1 MNKMHRTYLILGAIL
16 LPISLIISELG
27 MQKIVFAEKQTIIE
41 KKETPSVVLPLDEL
55 RDFSD
60 VYAHI
65 KRGYVE
71 SVTDEKLLT
80 NAIHGMMSS
89 LDPHSAYLDKTAYK
103 ELQIGTTGEF
113 GGLGIEVGMDDGL
126 IKVISPIDDTPA
138 QRAGVMAG
146 DLIIRL
152 DDKPVKGLT
161 LDEAVKIMRGKKGTS
176 IVLTIIREGEDKPL
190 KIAVKRDVIR
200 VKSVKSE
207 ILEPGFGYLRISNF
221 QIDTSSKVR
230 DALEKLNKENGDILK
245 GLVIDLRNNPG
256 GILTGAIEVSDQFLD
271 NNKLIVYTEG
281 RADETSQKFN
291 SDEADSLNGSPI
303 VVLINQGS
311 ASASEIVAG
320 ALQDHKRAIVMGKRS
335 FGKGSVQTIVPL
347 NGESALKLT
356 TARYFTPSGR
366 SIQASGI
373 EPDIQLNT
381 ILPSE
386 IAKNDDSVKESNL
399 KGHLKNNGDGKNTS
413 KDAKAASKLLS
424 QDNQISEALNV
435 LRGLHILSKNKT

>member
-1 MNKMHRTYLILGAIL
+1 MHRTYLILGAIL
-16 LPISLIISELG
+16 LPTSLIISELG
-27 MQKIVFAEKQTIIE
+27 IQKIVLAEKQTIIE

-71 SVTDEKLLT
+71 NVTDEKLLT
-80 NAIHGMMSS
+80 NAIHGMMTS

-152 DDKPVKGLT
+152 DDKSVKGLT

-176 IVLTIIREGEDKPL
+176 IVLTIIREGNDKPL
-190 KIAVKRDVIR
+190 KITVKRDVIK

-207 ILEPGFGYLRISNF
+207 VLEPGFGYLRISNF

-230 DALEKLNKENGDILK
+230 NAIEKLNKENGDILK

-256 GILTGAIEVSDQFLD
+256 GILTGAIEVSDQFLGD
-271 NNKLIVYTEG
+271 NKLIVYTEG

-291 SDEADSLNGSPI
+291 SNEDDSLNGAPI

-320 ALQDHKRAIVMGKRS
+320 ALQDHKRAIVMGRRS

-356 TARYFTPSGR
+356 TARYFTPLGR

-373 EPDIQLNT
+373 EPDILLNT

-399 KGHLKNNGDGKNTS
+399 KGHLKNNGDEKNTS
-413 KDAKAASKLLS
+413 KKSKASSKLLS
-424 QDNQISEALNV
+424 EDNQISEALNV
-435 LRGLHILSKNKT
+435 LRGLQILSKNKT